1 MYLNRVNDMKIM
13 YDTCIL
19 KIKLNANNTIP
30 MTTTINGN
38 ATYC

>member
-1 MYLNRVNDMKIM
+1 MKIM

-38 ATYC
+38 ATNIFL